1 MNKKLNKK
9 LTFRQKLN
17 KLVKLKADVDAI
29 AKPLYE
35 KWHDLEAEV
44 IPEFIETINKKGEIV
59 GLLTAPHQ
67 IRFKDGAVFELRPN
81 YVSKEGVFK
90 NAVFKMLAPEVF
102 TIKQVEVDDHGK
114 E

>member
-1 MNKKLNKK
+1 MNKKP
-9 LTFRQKLN
+9 TFRQKLD
-17 KLVKLKADVDAI
+17 KLVKLKADIDAI
-29 AKPLYE
+29 AKPLYQE
-35 KWHDLEAEV
+35 WHDLEAEV